1 MSFNLRVNKTLFVRP
16 KWTSSSS
23 DPTPTSDPAAAQAP
37 SSPGSQLTFSRSNS
51 NQISP
56 VQRTSSAPWA
66 STSASPLW
74 APAPWNPNDLAV
86 RRFSKPA
93 LPSQKQVLGE
103 HVISARRAYAKAFV
117 AIQKAAAKN
126 MDVSAVLQQSTE
138 QDVADAALDLY
149 AGQSAADKHI
159 TSRFIDMLHH
169 YHGVFDV
176 LSQTDLSFLTILWG
190 GMKLILIMAKN
201 RGELM
206 TKITDNL
213 VDIGMALSR
222 VEMLIKLYPTARMV
236 ELTSRLYA
244 AVLEFL
250 EEIILLFQRSAV
262 RQLLSSLVQPFDE
275 KFGRVMDRI
284 QRVEGWIQKDAMVL
298 HAMQSAS
305 MFHHQT
311 DSLLQR
317 RHMEDALNSIPA
329 GYVPD
334 ILLKIKDTLFE
345 GFESQA
351 HYHESL
357 AETYGVT
364 SGAWGQW
371 FAEEQRH
378 LPSNLAPTT
387 RLTHGL
393 CDAPDFQHA
402 LQWKAQQ
409 KAQSPHVPSAYI
421 IWTPD
426 MTAHSA
432 IASLIFQ
439 IIQQKPAVV
448 AERNI
453 DMSMFSRANASIA
466 ALWNLFVSLMKALGG
481 CLIYISIG
489 SIGPDE
495 FAVVEKFVRAVKKW
509 DGPPISVTIIH
520 PFNEGFIADDSV
532 IDIDGIYDV
541 HPSLTTTDALQHVLM
556 LELDLRDVPPTIRAL
571 LWDAVWRETRYA
583 IIGVSFRQLTRE
595 VQQCAETLSQKLLD
609 SGEISTADKEHWLA
623 GVQRWVDH
631 KVASDNV
638 REQIQRHLDMID
650 LSLPE
655 DVRKSL
661 GRHVKLLIFRIDS
674 DKVSTLG
681 TKTMTQEQRDLIW
694 GRMEEAMCAG
704 PKTMFCSSVEET
716 VADALE
722 VFTEVPS
729 RNPKQAAVAVLKLLD
744 ERFGWEGKWKETIS
758 SDAELIVKS
767 ILDGITMG
775 FGLVVEAL
783 LEENDGDTVL
793 QDKQS

>member
-1 MSFNLRVNKTLFVRP
+1 
-16 KWTSSSS
+16 
-23 DPTPTSDPAAAQAP
+23 
-37 SSPGSQLTFSRSNS
+37 
-51 NQISP
+51 
-56 VQRTSSAPWA
+56 
-66 STSASPLW
+66 
-74 APAPWNPNDLAV
+74 
-86 RRFSKPA
+86 
-93 LPSQKQVLGE
+93 
-103 HVISARRAYAKAFV
+103 
-117 AIQKAAAKN
+117 
-126 MDVSAVLQQSTE
+126 
-138 QDVADAALDLY
+138 
-149 AGQSAADKHI
+149 
-159 TSRFIDMLHH
+159 
-169 YHGVFDV
+169 
-176 LSQTDLSFLTILWG
+176 
-190 GMKLILIMAKN
+190 MAKN
-201 RGELM
+201 RGDLLM
-206 TKITDNL
+206 KITDNL

-222 VEMLIKLYPTARMV
+222 VEMLVKLYPTARMV
-236 ELTSRLYA
+236 ELTAKLYA

-250 EEIILLFQRSAV
+250 EEVILLFQRSAV

-305 MFHHQT
+305 MAHHQI
-311 DSLLQR
+311 DSFLHR
-317 RHMEDALNSIPA
+317 RHMEDTLRGIPE
-329 GYVPD
+329 GHIPD
-334 ILLKIKDTLFE
+334 ILLRIKDTLFE

-351 HYHESL
+351 EYHESL
-357 AETYGVT
+357 ADTYGVT

-378 LPSNLAPTT
+378 LPSNLAPAT

-409 KAQSPHVPSAYI
+409 KAQSPQIPSAYI

-439 IIQQKPAVV
+439 IVQQKPAVV

-453 DMSMFSRANASIA
+453 DMSMFSRANASIT
-466 ALWNLFVSLMKALGG
+466 ALWNLFVNLMKALGG

-495 FAVVEKFVRAVKKW
+495 FAVVEKFVRAVKNW
-509 DGPPISVTIIH
+509 DGPPVSVTIIH
-520 PFNEGFIADDSV
+520 PFNEGFIADEGV

-541 HPSLTTTDALQHVLM
+541 HPSLTTIDALQHVLM
-556 LELDLRDVPPTIRAL
+556 LELDLREVPPTIRAL

-583 IIGVSFRQLTRE
+583 IIGVSFRQLTRT
-595 VQQCAETLSQKLLD
+595 VQQVAETLSQQLLD
-609 SGEISTADKEHWLA
+609 DGEITTTDKQNWLA

-655 DVRKSL
+655 DARKSL

-681 TKTMTQEQRDLIW
+681 SKTMIQGQRDRIW
-694 GRMEEAMCAG
+694 ERMEEAMG
-704 PKTMFCSSVEET
+704 PGPMAMFCAPVEET
-716 VADALE
+716 VGALE

-729 RNPKQAAVAVLKLLD
+729 RNPKQAAVTVLKLLD
-744 ERFGWEGKWKETIS
+744 ERFGWEGRWKETVS
-758 SDAELIVKS
+758 SDPEPIVKS
-767 ILDGITMG
+767 ILEGITLG
-775 FGLVVEAL
+775 FELVAEAL
-783 LEENDGDTVL
+783 LEESGEEALL
-793 QDKQS
+793 QDT

>member
-1 MSFNLRVNKTLFVRP
+1 MAFNLQAKKTLFIRP
-16 KWTSSSS
+16 KWTTSSS
-23 DPTPTSDPAAAQAP
+23 DPTPSSDPAPAKEP
-37 SSPGSQLTFSRSNS
+37 TSPGTQLTFSRSNS

-56 VQRTSSAPWA
+56 IQRSSSAPWA
-66 STSASPLW
+66 STSTAAAPW
-74 APAPWNPNDLAV
+74 APAPWNPNDSAV

-93 LPSQKQVLGE
+93 LVTHKHTLSE

-117 AIQKAAAKN
+117 AIQKATTKN
-126 MDVSAVLQQSTE
+126 VDTSAILQSSTE
-138 QDVADAALDLY
+138 EDVAEAALGLY
-149 AGQSAADKHI
+149 ASQSAADKCI
-159 TSRFIDMLHH
+159 TSRFIDTLHH

-176 LSQTDLSFLTILWG
+176 LCQTDFSFLTVIWG

-201 RGELM
+201 RGDLLM
-206 TKITDNL
+206 KITDNL

-222 VEMLIKLYPTARMV
+222 VEMLVKLYPTVRMV
-236 ELTSRLYA
+236 ELTSKLYA

-250 EEIILLFQRSAV
+250 EEVILLFQQSAV
-262 RQLLSSLVQPFDE
+262 RKLFTSLVQPFDE

-284 QRVEGWIQKDAMVL
+284 QRVEGWIQKDAAVL

-305 MFHHQT
+305 IAHHQI

-317 RHMEDALNSIPA
+317 RHMEDTLRGIPQ
-329 GYVPD
+329 GHVPD

-351 HYHESL
+351 DYHESL
-357 AETYGVT
+357 AGTYGVT

-402 LQWKAQQ
+402 LQWKEQQ
-409 KAQSPHVPSAYI
+409 IIQSPHIPSAYI

-448 AERNI
+448 SERNL
-453 DMSMFSRANASIA
+453 DMSMFSRANASVT
-466 ALWNLFVSLMKALGG
+466 ALWNMFVNLMKALGG

-495 FAVVEKFVRAVKKW
+495 FAVVEKFVRAVKNW
-509 DGPPISVTIIH
+509 DGPPVSVTIIH
-520 PFNEGFIADDSV
+520 PFNEGFIADDDV

-556 LELDLRDVPPTIRAL
+556 LELDLHDVPRTIRAL

-583 IIGVSFRQLTRE
+583 IIGVSFRQLTRT
-595 VQQCAETLSQKLLD
+595 VQELAETLSQQLLSD
-609 SGEISTADKEHWLA
+609 GEITPADKEYWLA

-655 DVRKSL
+655 DARKSL
-661 GRHVKLLIFRIDS
+661 GRHVKLLIFRVDS

-681 TKTMTQEQRDLIW
+681 TKTMTQGQRDRIW
-694 GRMEEAMCAG
+694 ERMEKVMSAG
-704 PKTMFCSSVEET
+704 PKAMFCKSIEET

-729 RNPKQAAVAVLKLLD
+729 RNPRQAAVAVLKLLD
-744 ERFGWEGKWKETIS
+744 ERFGWEGRWKETIS
-758 SDAELIVKS
+758 SDAEPIVKS
-767 ILDGITMG
+767 ILEGITVG
-775 FGLVVEAL
+775 FDLVAKAL
-783 LEENDGDTVL
+783 LDEGEVIQGT
-793 QDKQS
+793 